1 MPLRCRASLD
11 VWPQLCSRT
20 PVVQVI
26 LCDTMGASPMQLRAD
41 VEVFELSGPRT
52 PCNIRYKTA
61 STGQKPSLGMND
73 GLRRRDWRRRREL
86 HCRLRRSSS
95 DVARMSYA
103 HYPLAYEALNRKCI
117 RAIAVV
123 LVGLGSDDLWV
134 SDDMFLENSWN
145 GKCITCHRPSGSVC
159 KTNATRSG
167 RLCCHGGSHT
177 WRAVDRPMR
186 KTCAWIFPFL
196 VCTATLVPRAR
207 SRERGHYYIYVHHYN
222 DISSAPARPST
233 DVGSRSPS

>member
-1 MPLRCRASLD
+1 MVPWFSVFPYL
-11 VWPQLCSRT
+11 
-20 PVVQVI
+20 VI
-26 LCDTMGASPMQLRAD
+26 Q
-41 VEVFELSGPRT
+41 E
-52 PCNIRYKTA
+52 A
-61 STGQKPSLGMND
+61 STPY
-73 GLRRRDWRRRREL
+73 GLCRRDRRRRREL

-103 HYPLAYEALNRKCI
+103 HYPLAYEALNRKCIRAIAVVQTICSWRTVGMGAKQRGVNRRCI

-167 RLCCHGGSHT
+167 RLCCYGGSHT

-186 KTCAWIFPFL
+186 NTCAWIFSFL

-222 DISSAPARPST
+222 DISSAPALPST
-233 DVGSRSPS
+233 DVGSCSQS